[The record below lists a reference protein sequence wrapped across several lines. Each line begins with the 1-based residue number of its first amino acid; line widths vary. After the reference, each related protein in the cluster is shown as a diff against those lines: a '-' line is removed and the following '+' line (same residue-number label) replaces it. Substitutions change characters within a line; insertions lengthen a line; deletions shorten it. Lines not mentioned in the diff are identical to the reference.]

1 MQWEQDLIKDIRFGD
16 GFDDHDGPNNGK
28 IVREE
33 PQQQGHEEFSPCN
46 RAELTERFLAIKEQC
61 RAVLEIGVARNGGGS
76 SSYCFLNNK
85 KDETFYVGID
95 KESKTFLDDAGKR
108 IHTIQADSGDID
120 QNIEKMKELG
130 IEELDFIF
138 IDGWHSVNQVL
149 KDWEYTKI
157 LSKNGIVGFHD
168 TNEHPGPN
176 LFMKALNTDL
186 WDVEMLC
193 KSDWGVGFARRK

>member
-1 MQWEQDLIKDIRFGD
+1 M
-16 GFDDHDGPNNGK
+16 
-28 IVREE
+28 
-33 PQQQGHEEFSPCN
+33 
-46 RAELTERFLAIKEQC
+46 
-61 RAVLEIGVARNGGGS
+61 
-76 SSYCFLNNK
+76 
-85 KDETFYVGID
+85 GID

-138 IDGWHSVNQVL
+138 IDGWHSVNQVH